1 MLGWEGDLDLIRMR
15 GNLILRR
22 RAHVDLSM
30 LEENLGV
37 LLVVVELQGCS
48 KSTVMTRLSCRHH
61 NARVSEVIYPP

>member
-1 MLGWEGDLDLIRMR
+1 MLGWEGDLDLVCMR

-30 LEENLGV
+30 LGENLGV

-48 KSTVMTRLSCRHH
+48 KSTAMTRLSRRH
-61 NARVSEVIYPP
+61 ITPG